1 MFPAHVGS
9 VFYQKYHEAMREQ
22 KTMEFEARSPVTDRW
37 IEGHIYPSEESLS
50 VYHRDITE
58 RKRVEEKLRRS
69 EAYLAEGQRISHTG
83 SWAVRFPSEDV
94 FWTQEVYRIYGL
106 DPATTKLSQQM
117 AFQLIHPEDR
127 PFVKEAFERALREK
141 SDYAVEHRAILPGG
155 SIKHLHALGHPV
167 LNESGTLTEYV
178 GTVMDI
184 TERKR
189 AEKLL
194 RKAHKRVEMILD
206 SITDQFFALSEDWQF
221 TYLNKHAAEQMK
233 ILGKDPARL
242 IGKVLWEEFPYVPN
256 EEALRRVMSERV
268 AITDQL
274 YYPPLGEW
282 VENHMYPSPDGGLV
296 TFQKYI
302 TERKQAEEELRRSE
316 TLLAEAQRLSHTGS
330 WALNVSSGELFWSK
344 EHFRIVGLDPEEV
357 KPSYPMALQY
367 IHPEDRAFVQQ
378 TFDRVFRERSI
389 FELDCRVVRPDGTV
403 RHIHSLAH
411 PMFNESGDLTEYVGT
426 IIDTTERKL
435 AEEALKKAFAEIKT
449 LKDQLAQ
456 EKLYLEEEIRSERG
470 FEEIIGESVEL
481 KRILKQVETVAPTD
495 STVLIEGETGT
506 GKELIARAIHNLSS
520 RRERTFVKI
529 NCAAI
534 PMGLLEAELFGH
546 EKGAFT
552 GAIAQRVGRFELA
565 NRGTVFLDE
574 IGEIPLELQAK
585 LLRVLQE
592 QEFERLGS
600 TRTLRVDVR
609 VIAASNRDLAKMVS
623 ERAFRSDLYYR
634 LKVFPIMIPAL
645 RERVEDIPTLV
656 RYFTQRYARKL
667 RKAITSIGS
676 ETMSALCRY
685 PWPGNIRELENFV
698 ERSVILSRGS
708 MLEAPLGELAP
719 VHRRKADMSTL
730 KDLQREHILRALNE
744 SNWVIGGRFGAAAKL
759 GMKRTSLQY
768 RMQKLGISRP
778 R

>member
-1 MFPAHVGS
+1 MRRAHDELEQRVIERTS
-9 VFYQKYHEAMREQ
+9 QPTAVNEALKKE
-22 KTMEFEARSPVTDRW
+22 
-37 IEGHIYPSEESLS
+37 
-50 VYHRDITE
+50 ITE
-58 RKRVEEKLRRS
+58 RKRVEEELRRS
-69 EAYLAEGQRISHTG
+69 EAYLAEGQRISRTG

-127 PFVKEAFERALREK
+127 PFVREAFERALREK
-141 SDYAVEHRAILPGG
+141 SDYAIEHRAILPDG
-155 SIKHLHALGHPV
+155 SIKYLHALGHPV

-189 AEKLL
+189 AEELL
-194 RKAHKRVEMILD
+194 RKAHERVEMILD
-206 SITDQFFALSEDWQF
+206 SIIDRFFAFDSEWRYRYF
-221 TYLNKHAAEQMK
+221 NKRAEEQLK
-233 ILGKDPARL
+233 ALGKNPANL
-242 IGKVLWEEFPYVPN
+242 IGKTLWEEFPNPPA
-256 EEALRRVMSERV
+256 EQSFRRAMCERAV
-268 AITDQL
+268 IIHEH

-282 VENHMYPSPDGGLV
+282 VENRIFPSPDGGLAIFV
-296 TFQKYI
+296 RYV
-302 TERKQAEEELRRSE
+302 TERKQTEEELRRSE
-316 TLLAEAQRLSHTGS
+316 SLLAEAQRLSHTGS

-378 TFDRVFRERSI
+378 TFERAVRERSI

-411 PMFNESGDLTEYVGT
+411 PVFNESGDLTEYIGT

-435 AEEALKKAFAEIKT
+435 AEEALKKAFAEIET

-470 FEEIIGESVEL
+470 FEEIIGESIEL

-506 GKELIARAIHNLSS
+506 GKELIARAIHTLSS

-534 PMGLLEAELFGH
+534 PTGLLEAELFGH

-574 IGEIPLELQAK
+574 IEEIPLELQAK

-634 LKVFPIMIPAL
+634 LKVFPIMVPAL

-719 VHRRKADMSTL
+719 LHRRKADVSTL
-730 KDLQREHILRALNE
+730 KDL
-744 SNWVIGGRFGAAAKL
+744 
-759 GMKRTSLQY
+759 
-768 RMQKLGISRP
+768 
-778 R
+778 